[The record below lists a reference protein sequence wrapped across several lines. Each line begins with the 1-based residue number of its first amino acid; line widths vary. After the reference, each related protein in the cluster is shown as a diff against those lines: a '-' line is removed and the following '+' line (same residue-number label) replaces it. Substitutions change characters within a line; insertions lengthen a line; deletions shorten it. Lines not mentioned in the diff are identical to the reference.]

1 MNIQNFFTIIGK
13 LKKFDIDKGI
23 IKISA
28 NKTDE
33 VENQIISVLLSEK
46 LIDNCKG
53 YLFVNDIV
61 GVKGYI
67 RIERGLVKLYA
78 SKITFLSKGMER

>member
-1 MNIQNFFTIIGK
+1 MAMQNFFTAIGR
-13 LKKFDIDKGI
+13 LKKFDLDKGI
-23 IKISA
+23 IKIKVD
-28 NKTDE
+28 KTDE
-33 VENQIISVLLSEK
+33 VENQIIPVLLSQK
-46 LIDNCKG
+46 LVDNCKG

-78 SKITFLSKGMER
+78 SKISFLSKGDGN

>member
-1 MNIQNFFTIIGK
+1 MQNFYTVIGR
-13 LKKFDIDKGI
+13 LKKFDLDKGI
-23 IKISA
+23 IKISVD
-28 NKTDE
+28 KTDE
-33 VENQIISVLLSEK
+33 VENQIIPVLLSEK

-78 SKITFLSKGMER
+78 SKISFLSKGMER

>member
-1 MNIQNFFTIIGK
+1 MNMQYFFTIIGR
-13 LKKFDIDKGI
+13 LKKFDLDKGT
-23 IKISA
+23 IKISV

-33 VENQIISVLLSEK
+33 VENQIISVLLSQE
-46 LIDNCKG
+46 LADNCKG

-67 RIERGLVKLYA
+67 RIERGLVKLYD

>member
-1 MNIQNFFTIIGK
+1 MAMQNFYTVIGR
-13 LKKFDIDKGI
+13 LKKFDLDKGI
-23 IKISA
+23 MKIRVDR
-28 NKTDE
+28 TDE
-33 VENQIISVLLSEK
+33 VENQIIPVLLSQK

-78 SKITFLSKGMER
+78 SKISFLSKGTER